1 MEKEGLEKEKI
12 INLSV
17 KKKLRN
23 EEYDFDDEPLTLE
36 TPKFFRKKI
45 EEKISEEEKR
55 LAELQK
61 EIQKL
66 TEEIERKK
74 EELSKLEE
82 NIIEE
87 ANEKAS
93 KIIEE
98 AEKVA
103 FNKVKS
109 SLEEKNLNLKEAE
122 RERERIINEGR
133 KEAERIIQ
141 EAYAEA
147 EKIKKEAYQK
157 GFEQG
162 LEDGFKQGKKEIQI
176 LADRLKEMTSYIAN
190 RRTEIINKSERE
202 VVELALEVVR
212 KILKEIRENE
222 RDVVIR
228 QIRYVL
234 SKLSGATRFII
245 RVNPADFEIV
255 SHHKEEFFKM
265 IEEGG
270 DIKIFED
277 PFVEQGG
284 CIVETD
290 TTTIDAQITS
300 QLMEIEEK
308 LKTLLP

>member
-1 MEKEGLEKEKI
+1 MDKDRSIL
-12 INLSV
+12 NLSV
-17 KKKLRN
+17 KKKL
-23 EEYDFDDEPLTLE
+23 EGGEYVLGDDTFKLD
-36 TPKFFRKKI
+36 TPRFFRKKI

-55 LAELQK
+55 LNQLEE
-61 EIQKL
+61 EIKRL
-66 TEEIERKK
+66 EEEIEKRK

-82 NIIEE
+82 NILEE
-87 ANEKAS
+87 ANEKAA
-93 KIIEE
+93 KIIED

-109 SLEEKNLNLKEAE
+109 SLEEKALNLKEAQ
-122 RERERIINEGR
+122 REGEKIIEEAK
-133 KEAERIIQ
+133 KEAEKIIQ
-141 EAYAEA
+141 DARVEA
-147 EKIKKEAYQK
+147 ERIKKEAYER
-157 GFEQG
+157 GFSQG
-162 LEDGFKQGKKEIQI
+162 VEDGFNQGKREIQI
-176 LADRLKEMTSYIAN
+176 LVDRLKEMTGYISN
-190 RRTEIINKSERE
+190 KRMEIINKSERE

-234 SKLSGATRFII
+234 SKLAGSTKFII
-245 RVNPADFEIV
+245 RVNPTDFDIV
-255 SHHKEEFFKM
+255 VNHKDEFIKM
-265 IEEGG
+265 VEEGG

-284 CIVETD
+284 CVVETD